1 MSMAH
6 IKSDLLAA
14 LQDLEIIDCHE
25 HLGPESERLAQP
37 VDALN
42 LFGHYTRTDLATAGM
57 PNLEFER
64 MHDKSLP
71 LDYRWGLLQPYLPQ
85 IRYGS
90 YARAAYIAARELYG
104 FDDISDETYEALSA
118 AMQEKNVPG
127 VYRWILR
134 DKCKIRC
141 SLTQG
146 GNDYGD
152 GDLLLPVMRVLHVP
166 VVHTWEAVQSNAR
179 CFGATVNTLDD
190 YVAAFEQYVATRK
203 REEGM
208 VGLKI
213 MAQPFPAPDRTAAV
227 EGWELLRDG
236 QDIPAG
242 DAHPLHPWLPTG
254 HLHPLHTWLLDRLL
268 EIAARQELIVAT
280 HSGLWGD
287 FRRLEAGHMI
297 PFFERHPNTRF
308 DLYHLSF
315 PQVHEA
321 VVIGKNFAN
330 VWLNL
335 CWTHIM
341 SPTLAR
347 EGMREILD
355 LVPVNKV
362 FAFGGDYMSRAVD
375 KVIGHLRMAQEDVA
389 EVLAERIEAG
399 LMNEEQALTV
409 AKKWFWDNPVEAYR
423 LEL

>member
-1 MSMAH
+1 MSLAPV
-6 IKSDLLAA
+6 KAGLLSAI
-14 LQDLEIIDCHE
+14 QEFEVIDCHE
-25 HLGPESERLAQP
+25 HLGPETERLSQP

-42 LFGHYTRTDLATAGM
+42 LFGHYTRTDLQTAGM
-57 PNLEFER
+57 PSLEFER

-71 LDYRWGLLQPYLPQ
+71 LDYRWGLLQPYLSQ
-85 IRYGS
+85 VRFGS
-90 YARAAYIAARELYG
+90 YARAGFIAARELYG
-104 FDDISDETYEALSA
+104 FDDISDQTYEALSA

-134 DKCKIRC
+134 EKCKIRC

-152 GDLLLPVMRVLHVP
+152 GDLLRPVMRVLHVP
-166 VVHTWEAVQSNAR
+166 VLHDWTAVQNNAH

-190 YVAAFEQYVATRK
+190 YVAAFEQYVDRRR

-213 MAQPFPAPDRTAAV
+213 MALPFPEPDRAAAA
-227 EGWELLRDG
+227 EGWELLRAGGTID
-236 QDIPAG
+236 PAVV
-242 DAHPLHPWLPTG
+242 
-254 HLHPLHTWLLDRLL
+254 HPLHTWLMDRLL
-268 EIAARQELIVAT
+268 EIAARQELTVAT

-287 FRRLEAGHMI
+287 FRRLKAEHMI
-297 PFFERHPNTRF
+297 PFFMRHPGTRF

-341 SPTLAR
+341 SPTLAK

-362 FAFGGDYMSRAVD
+362 FAFGGDYQSRAVD
-375 KVIGHLRMAQEDVA
+375 KVLGHLRMAQEDVA
-389 EVLAERIEAG
+389 EVLAERVAAG
-399 LMNEEQALTV
+399 LMNEEQALAV
-409 AKKWFWDNPVEAYR
+409 AKKWFWSNPIEAYR
-423 LEL
+423 LEVA

>member
-1 MSMAH
+1 MSLAQ
-6 IKSDLLAA
+6 IKSELLG
-14 LQDLEIIDCHE
+14 QIQQLEVIDCHE
-25 HLGPESERLAQP
+25 HLGAESERLAEP

-57 PNLEFER
+57 PSVEFER
-64 MHDKSLP
+64 LHDKSLP
-71 LDYRWGLLQPYLPQ
+71 LHYRWGLLRPYLPQ
-85 IRYGS
+85 VQFGS
-90 YARAAYIAARELYG
+90 YARAGFIAARELYG
-104 FDDISDETYEALSA
+104 FDEVSDRTYAALSG

-127 VYRWILR
+127 VYHWILR
-134 DKCKIRC
+134 ERGKIRC

-152 GDLLLPVMRVLHVP
+152 GDLLRPVMRVLHVP
-166 VVHTWEAVQSNAR
+166 VVQTWEAVQHNAR
-179 CFGATVNTLDD
+179 CFGAPVNTLDD
-190 YVAAFEQYVATRK
+190 YVVACEQYVERRK

-213 MAQPFPAPDRTAAV
+213 CALPFPDPDRAEALA
-227 EGWELLRDG
+227 GWELLRAG
-236 QDIPAG
+236 QAIAEG
-242 DAHPLHPWLPTG
+242 VMHPLYS
-254 HLHPLHTWLLDRLL
+254 WLLDRLL

-297 PFFERHPNTRF
+297 PFFMRHPHTRF

-321 VVIGKNFAN
+321 VVIGKNFGN

-341 SPTLAR
+341 SPTLAK

-362 FAFGGDYMSRAVD
+362 FAFGGDYQSRAVD

-389 EVLAERIEAG
+389 EVLAERVAAR
-399 LMNEEQALTV
+399 LMTEEQALEI
-409 AKKWFWDNPVEAYR
+409 ARKWFWSNPIEAYR
-423 LEL
+423 LEV